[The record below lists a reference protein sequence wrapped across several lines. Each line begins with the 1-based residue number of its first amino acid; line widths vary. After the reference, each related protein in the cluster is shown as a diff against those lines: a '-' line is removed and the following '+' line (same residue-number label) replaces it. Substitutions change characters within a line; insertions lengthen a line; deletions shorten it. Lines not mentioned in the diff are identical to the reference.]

1 MALTNEDLQAIA
13 ALMDEKINPL
23 RTDIRD
29 MKSDINDMK
38 TDINGMKTDIN
49 DMKSDINGMKTDI
62 NGMKTDIN
70 GMKTDIN
77 KLSDRIEILEIKQD
91 VTSRKIEDLTFR
103 VASLEHY
110 SKKEFTKVN
119 DQVETLITVLE
130 VKNILPKQA

>member
-13 ALMDEKINPL
+13 TLMDEKINPL
-23 RTDIRD
+23 KTDIQD
-29 MKSDINDMK
+29 MKSDIK
-38 TDINGMKTDIN
+38 
-49 DMKSDINGMKTDI
+49 DMKS
-62 NGMKTDIN
+62 
-70 GMKTDIN
+70 DIN

-110 SKKEFTKVN
+110 SKKEFIKIN
-119 DQVETLITVLE
+119 DQIETLITVLE

>member
-23 RTDIRD
+23 KTDIYD
-29 MKSDINDMK
+29 MKSDINDL
-38 TDINGMKTDIN
+38 
-49 DMKSDINGMKTDI
+49 KSDINNMKS
-62 NGMKTDIN
+62 G
-70 GMKTDIN
+70 IN

-91 VTSRKIEDLTFR
+91 ITSRKIEDLTFR

-110 SKKEFTKVN
+110 SKKEFTKYN
-119 DQVETLITVLE
+119 DQIETLITVLE

>member
-23 RTDIRD
+23 KT
-29 MKSDINDMK
+29 DINDMK
-38 TDINGMKTDIN
+38 TDIYDMKTDIN
-49 DMKSDINGMKTDI
+49 DMKSDINNMKS
-62 NGMKTDIN
+62 
-70 GMKTDIN
+70 DIN

-91 VTSRKIEDLTFR
+91 ITSRKIEDLTFR

-110 SKKEFTKVN
+110 SKKEFTKIN
-119 DQVETLITVLE
+119 DQIETLITVLE

>member
-23 RTDIRD
+23 RTDIQD
-29 MKSDINDMK
+29 MKTDINDMK
-38 TDINGMKTDIN
+38 TDIND
-49 DMKSDINGMKTDI
+49 MKTDI

-77 KLSDRIEILEIKQD
+77 KMSDRIEILEIKQD
-91 VTSRKIEDLTFR
+91 ITSRKIEDLTFR

-119 DQVETLITVLE
+119 DQIETLITVLE